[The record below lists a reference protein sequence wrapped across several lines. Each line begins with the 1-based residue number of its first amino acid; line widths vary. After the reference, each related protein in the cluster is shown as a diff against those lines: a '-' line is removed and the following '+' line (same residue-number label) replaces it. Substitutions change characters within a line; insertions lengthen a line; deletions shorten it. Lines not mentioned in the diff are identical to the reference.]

1 MTTKSVRSK
10 DIVLSDRDIERQALI
25 LLKNIYSERLLHINL
40 MIAEIDKSSSN
51 S

>member
-1 MTTKSVRSK
+1 MMIKMKSK
-10 DIVLSDRDIERQALI
+10 AIVLSDRDIERQALV

-40 MIAEIDKSSSN
+40 MIAEIDKDKSN